1 MAEATIEGLKAML
14 FMMIFYSVCVTLIA
28 HMLPQFTDQYTGNFM
43 SQGVNTDIN
52 DITSSVDLGVQGQTQ
67 LPLVDLG
74 ALLFYSGNLFIDLAV
89 NFVTALPQM
98 VVLSINIVMSIVTPD
113 AVFSQQLKLGL
124 QALLFVAYMFSLLG
138 LLLNLRS
145 GRGVQIQ

>member
-1 MAEATIEGLKAML
+1 MSEATITGLKAIL
-14 FMMIFYSVCVTLIA
+14 FMMAFYSISVTLIA
-28 HMLPQFTDQYTGNFM
+28 NFAPSFTDPYTGDYI

-52 DITSSVDLGVQGQTQ
+52 DITSQIDLGVQSQTQ

-74 ALLFYSGNLFIDLAV
+74 ALLFYSGNLFLDLAV
-89 NFVTALPQM
+89 NFLTALPQM
-98 VVLSINIVMSIVTPD
+98 TVLLINIIMSIVTPD
-113 AVFSQQLKLGL
+113 VVFAQSIKLIL
-124 QALLFVAYMFSLLG
+124 QVIFFVGYMLSLIS

>member
-28 HMLPQFTDQYTGNFM
+28 YMLPQFTQPYTSNFM
-43 SQGVNTDIN
+43 SQGVNTNIN
-52 DITSSVDLGVQGQTQ
+52 EITSSVDLSVRGQTQ

-98 VVLSINIVMSIVTPD
+98 VVLAINIVMSIISPD
-113 AVFSQQLKLGL
+113 AVFSQQIKLGI
-124 QALLFVAYMFSLLG
+124 QSLLFVAYMFSLIG

-145 GRGVQIQ
+145 GRGVQIK